1 MRLSAYG
8 MIYGHGMDDW
18 FLSPDRSKE
27 NPVGKGKAKLFRKPA
42 ELEVAGIY
50 DDFFFFFSFWQ
61 NPTQEM
67 RTFRERNEV
76 WVGDHYLLAFQ
87 KETKYLFIQSFK

>member
-1 MRLSAYG
+1 

-27 NPVGKGKAKLFRKPA
+27 NPVGKGKAKLFGKPA

-50 DDFFFFFSFWQ
+50 DDFFFFFFFLAESYSGNENFQ
-61 NPTQEM
+61 
-67 RTFRERNEV
+67 REE
-76 WVGDHYLLAFQ
+76 
-87 KETKYLFIQSFK
+87 